1 MKLKLKNMTYKEWL
15 AYNEKLISKQN
26 KEFSMRRCTR
36 LRFQDADN
44 ERKKIYRR
52 SSARLLAR
60 LMNPLLTKFAGNFIQ
75 KAKMEIVCKT
85 SIGTKVI
92 LRKTRRNGEFKVVNQ
107 DFQNLTI
114 EQTQIE
120 WREVFN
126 TYKKFFP
133 ERNPKDIEE
142 LSHTKNIK
150 TELKEFSIQP
160 IGAKPIRVLADSYKP
175 FFNESLPKSGQDIE
189 PNYSKLNEC
198 LKTQMEA
205 KPLPSAKDFNFI
217 KPNGEPKSYK
227 VIGRV

>member
-1 MKLKLKNMTYKEWL
+1 MKIKLKNMTHKEWI

-36 LRFQDADN
+36 LRFQDANN

-60 LMNPLLTKFAGNFIQ
+60 IMNPLLTKFAGVYIQ

-92 LRKTRRNGEFKVVNQ
+92 LRKTRRNGAFNVVNK

-114 EQTQIE
+114 EETQQE

-133 ERNPKDIEE
+133 DRNPKDIEE

-150 TELKEFSIQP
+150 TTLKEFTIQP
-160 IGAKPIRVLADSYKP
+160 IGAKPIRVLADSYEP
-175 FFNESLPKSGQDIE
+175 FFNESLPISGQDIK
-189 PNYSKLNEC
+189 PDFTKLNQC
-198 LKTQMEA
+198 LKTQVEA
-205 KPLPSAKDFNFI
+205 KTLPSAKDFHFI
-217 KPNGEPKSYK
+217 NPNGKPKSFK
-227 VIGRV
+227 VIGRR

>member
-1 MKLKLKNMTYKEWL
+1 MKLKLKNMTHKEWL

-26 KEFSMRRCTR
+26 EKFSLRKCTR
-36 LRFQDADN
+36 TRFRDAN
-44 ERKKIYRR
+44 QERKKIYRR
-52 SSARLLAR
+52 SSARLLGRMA
-60 LMNPLLTKFAGNFIQ
+60 NPLLTKFAGNFIQ
-75 KAKMEIVCKT
+75 KAQMEIICKT

-114 EQTQIE
+114 EQTQQE

-150 TELKEFSIQP
+150 TELKEFTIQP
-160 IGAKPIRVLADSYKP
+160 MGAKPIRVFADSYKP
-175 FFNESLPKSGQDIE
+175 FFNETLPISGQDIKPDFTKLDQCIKNQTE
-189 PNYSKLNEC
+189 SK
-198 LKTQMEA
+198 T
-205 KPLPSAKDFNFI
+205 LPSAKDFHFI
-217 KPNGEPKSYK
+217 QPNGKPKSFK
-227 VIGRV
+227 VIGSR